1 MQRQCET
8 CGALLPEDPAPDK
21 GGRRQR
27 FCAVCIKQRRAEYT
41 RQRYH
46 VNIEQSRE
54 QRREYVNAHRNVISA
69 VNKRYLEKKRNAKP
83 ETITISCESC
93 HASFQSRT
101 RRRKFCD
108 ACLTAR
114 RTAKQNAWNR
124 EHREEIRAR
133 EKTEHHK
140 ALHRI
145 AALKYQRRRAAEKRA
160 EREASGITRLPR
172 APRRVH
178 KKHVFTVSEQPD
190 GMTIMQCVKCD
201 LAYHIVI
208 QAIVQPQESEANH
221 AAD

>member
-8 CGALLPEDPAPDK
+8 CDALLPEDPSPDK

-27 FCAVCIKQRRAEYT
+27 FCAVCIKKRRAADT
-41 RQRYH
+41 RRRYQAD
-46 VNIEQSRE
+46 VEAARAYSRE
-54 QRREYVNAHRNVISA
+54 YARTHRDIVYA
-69 VNKRYLEKKRNAKP
+69 ANKRYHDKKRA
-83 ETITISCESC
+83 ERGEEVTVSCAQC
-93 HASFQSRT
+93 QTSFQART
-101 RRRKFCD
+101 HRRKFCD

-114 RTAKQNAWNR
+114 RNAKQNAWNR

-140 ALHRI
+140 ALHRV
-145 AALKYQRRRAAEKRA
+145 AARNYQRRRAAEKRA
-160 EREASGITRLPR
+160 EREASDIPRLPR

-178 KKHVFTVSEQPD
+178 KKHLFTVSEQPD
-190 GMTIMQCVKCD
+190 GMTIMQCVKCG

-208 QAIVQPQESEANH
+208 QAIVQPQESETTH